1 MDESQCF
8 PTIRMRTATKL
19 LELNCQCATLRTQ
32 EEFMADDMEKKGQQ
46 GGQQSNQQG
55 GQPGQQDQQRNQT
68 GQTGQQGNQSGQ
80 KKGGETEDD
89 NENLDQ
95 QRRAS

>member
-1 MDESQCF
+1 
-8 PTIRMRTATKL
+8 
-19 LELNCQCATLRTQ
+19 
-32 EEFMADDMEKKGQQ
+32 MADDMEKNRQQ
-46 GGQQSNQQG
+46 GGQFNQQQG
-55 GQPGQQDQQRNQT
+55 GQSGQSDQQRNQT

-80 KKGGETEDD
+80 KKGGQAEDE

>member
-1 MDESQCF
+1 M
-8 PTIRMRTATKL
+8 
-19 LELNCQCATLRTQ
+19 LELNCRCASSRTQ

-46 GGQQSNQQG
+46 GGQQSSQQG
-55 GQPGQQDQQRNQT
+55 GQSGQQDQQRNQT

-80 KKGGETEDD
+80 KKGGQADE